1 MAMSENFKGAALMSG
16 SMAGFVAN
24 DAFIKLVGPDIGL
37 FQTIFVRGLF
47 TVALLGVLAWLTG
60 AFRYLPGRADLRLI
74 SMRTVAEIGATLA
87 FLTALFHM
95 PLANVTAI
103 LQVLPLTI
111 ALAAAIFLGEP
122 IGRRRIGAILA
133 GFLGVM
139 IIVRPGAA
147 DFNIYAILG
156 LVAVACVTLRDLSVR
171 RFSPQVSSMLVAFI
185 TAVVVTVMGG
195 VGTLVQ
201 GEWTPLGSRELIFL
215 IFAAV
220 FIFMG
225 YYCSVA
231 AMRVGEVAVVAT
243 YRYSVLLWAVLLGW
257 WVFGDLPDFWTILGM
272 LLIAAAGLF
281 TMWRESR
288 TARSL
293 ARPAGPPTDG

>member
-60 AFRYLPGRADLRLI
+60 AFRHLPGRADLRLI

-231 AMRVGEVAVVAT
+231 AMRCAALRPMTHDATPSTGEAL
-243 YRYSVLLWAVLLGW
+243 R
-257 WVFGDLPDFWTILGM
+257 
-272 LLIAAAGLF
+272 
-281 TMWRESR
+281 
-288 TARSL
+288 
-293 ARPAGPPTDG
+293 

>member
-24 DAFIKLVGPDIGL
+24 DAFIKLVGPEIGL

-60 AFRYLPGRADLRLI
+60 AFRHLPGRGDLRLI

-122 IGRRRIGAILA
+122 IGRRRIGAILV
-133 GFLGVM
+133 GFIGVM

-147 DFNIYAILG
+147 DFNTYAILG

-215 IFAAV
+215 ICAAV

-257 WVFGDLPDFWTILGM
+257 WVFGDLPDIWTILGM
-272 LLIAAAGLF
+272 ALIAGAGLF
-281 TMWRESR
+281 TMWRETR
-288 TARSL
+288 TARGL